1 MEDKIILDKI
11 LDKAKQAESKG
22 KIEYTDFLDMYQ
34 VALVKKFIAQNKMNN
49 VLLYGGYENA
59 ERKVAIF
66 YPNNVELN
74 PNDSEILE
82 IVRIKLGKGEKY
94 THRNY
99 LGGIIKIGMKRE
111 KIGDILV
118 AEDGADII
126 VKSETSKALAQ
137 ELAILTRF
145 QNSQISVEKIMNI
158 RQPEIKVE
166 EVNDYH
172 IYPIAD
178 NDSIVS
184 DLAKTS
190 RSKAVE
196 ILAQE
201 RVFVNGQNETKPSK
215 IIKIGDIITIRGKG
229 RFVIKEMKGNTRS
242 GRNILL
248 VEKYV

>member
-49 VLLYGGYENA
+49 VLLFGGYENA

-137 ELAILTRF
+137 ELATLTRF
-145 QNSQISVEKIMNI
+145 QNSQISVEKIMDI

-166 EVNDYH
+166 EVN
-172 IYPIAD
+172 IIVPSLRL
-178 NDSIVS
+178 DSIVS

>member
-166 EVNDYH
+166 EVN
-172 IYPIAD
+172 IIVPSLRL
-178 NDSIVS
+178 DSIVS

-201 RVFVNGQNETKPSK
+201 RVFVNGQQ
-215 IIKIGDIITIRGKG
+215 
-229 RFVIKEMKGNTRS
+229 
-242 GRNILL
+242 
-248 VEKYV
+248 